1 MKICP
6 FALTFTL
13 LLLTV
18 ITPQNSYSQGRPQ
31 GTGSGDAR
39 PAIGTLKGRIVD
51 AASNQPIEYGTIALM
66 QMRDSAVAGG
76 TISDPKG
83 NFKVEQI
90 QAGRYLVRVQFMGY
104 ETMII
109 KDVAFRPAE
118 PEVNLGTIKLKPSA
132 SSLSG
137 VEVTAEREMM
147 VSNLDKKII
156 NVDKSIA
163 SIGGSAVDV
172 MQNIPSVSVDADGNV
187 SLRGSDN
194 ITILVDGKPTGLAE
208 ISSGDLLQQIPASSI
223 ESVEIITN
231 PSVRYDPEGTSGI
244 INIVLK
250 KRSLQGMNGMV
261 SFTAGTGDRYN
272 TSVNLNYRKD
282 KFNVFAG
289 YDNRLGRFNSTGV
302 TERNTFNSEVSTLLL
317 QNQTMV
323 NKRNMHNLNSGID
336 YMLNDF
342 NTLSFNFQMRRMS
355 FGNEGDNRSYTFD
368 QDFDTLRNF
377 NRFSESERNIRSN
390 NYTISYKRTFPVKG
404 KELTADFIVNDNKMS
419 GMQDIVQT
427 EFTPGF
433 NPSQP
438 SLQQSISNNTNRMY
452 VAQANFATPFGNGSR
467 VETGFKSTI
476 KNLTMRNGLSDF
488 NYPINDWILNESAIN
503 NFDYFEQIHAVYGI
517 YSSTYKKLK
526 YQAGLRAE
534 QLISESEII
543 QANDKFDLSYL
554 SLFPSVH
561 VVYELTKTQQMSVS
575 YSRRIRRPDNR
586 QLNPYVDYS
595 DSLNIRYG
603 NPKLQPEFVNS
614 YELGWSN
621 FWGKNSV
628 NATLFYRQTIGVI
641 NHITRLEA
649 EGVTSTTYENLNNGK
664 SYGVELIGNREFA
677 KWMKSNLN
685 VSFFRSEIDGSE
697 SLGIEGSE
705 SYEWMAKLN
714 LNFPIRKDLNLS
726 IAGNYNSPRVMAQGK
741 MEEVYFADVAV
752 RYDFMKNKASLSFR
766 VSDVF
771 DSRRFVGETWGEGF
785 NIKTDRKRDSRV
797 AYLGFSYRIN
807 NYNRQRERDRNNQNG
822 DMEMEEF

>member
-1 MKICP
+1 
-6 FALTFTL
+6 
-13 LLLTV
+13 
-18 ITPQNSYSQGRPQ
+18 
-31 GTGSGDAR
+31 
-39 PAIGTLKGRIVD
+39 
-51 AASNQPIEYGTIALM
+51 
-66 QMRDSAVAGG
+66 
-76 TISDPKG
+76 
-83 NFKVEQI
+83 
-90 QAGRYLVRVQFMGY
+90 
-104 ETMII
+104 
-109 KDVAFRPAE
+109 
-118 PEVNLGTIKLKPSA
+118 
-132 SSLSG
+132 
-137 VEVTAEREMM
+137 
-147 VSNLDKKII
+147 
-156 NVDKSIA
+156 
-163 SIGGSAVDV
+163 

-419 GMQDIVQT
+419 GLQDIVQA
-427 EFTPGF
+427 EFNSGF

-438 SLQQSISNNTNRMY
+438 SLQQSSSNNTNMMY

-467 VETGFKSTI
+467 IETGFKSTI
-476 KNLTMRNGLSDF
+476 KNLTMRNDLSDY
-488 NYPINDWILNESAIN
+488 NYDSIRWILNSSGIN